1 MSGTTGLGYA
11 ILVAALL
18 AGCGGGSGTMAP
30 NGGGGG
36 AGGGGGSGGG
46 GGGAGGGGGSG
57 GDNGG
62 GGGGGGGGVLPPAAV
77 TVTVGNILFR
87 SDRNG
92 SVNEA
97 VDTVAPGSIVRWRW
111 VNTGAVPHNVE
122 SVDAPS
128 FTSGPVESTNGS
140 HYDVTFTTPGTYRYN
155 CAIHGD
161 QMTGVIVVKAP

>member
-1 MSGTTGLGYA
+1 MSGTTRLGCA

-18 AGCGGGSGTMAP
+18 AGCGGGSGTTGP
-30 NGGGGG
+30 TGGGGTGGGGG
-36 AGGGGGSGGG
+36 GGG
-46 GGGAGGGGGSG
+46 GGGAGGGGGGGG

-62 GGGGGGGGVLPPAAV
+62 GGIPPAAV
-77 TVTVGNILFR
+77 TVTVGNNLFR

-92 SVNEA
+92 SVNSA
-97 VDTVAPGSIVRWRW
+97 VDTVAPGSVVRWLW
-111 VNTGAVPHNVE
+111 VSTGLVPHNVE

-128 FTSGPVESTNGS
+128 FTSGPIESTNGS

-155 CAIHGD
+155 CAIHGN

>member
-1 MSGTTGLGYA
+1 MSGTTRVGYA

-18 AGCGGGSGTMAP
+18 AGCGGGSGTTGP
-30 NGGGGG
+30 T
-36 AGGGGGSGGG
+36 GGGGSGGGDMGGGGGGG

-62 GGGGGGGGVLPPAAV
+62 GGPLPPAAV

-87 SDRNG
+87 SNRNG
-92 SVNEA
+92 TVNSA
-97 VDTVAPGSIVRWRW
+97 VDTVAPGSVVRWLW

-122 SVDAPS
+122 SLDAPS
-128 FTSGPVESTNGS
+128 FASGPIESKSGS
-140 HYDVTFTTPGTYRYN
+140 HYDVTFTAPGTYRYN